1 MTFVPYVFT
10 GLGGLPAQG
19 TPVKFEVMKDMVT
32 DSSSTYVYCTYCS
45 VFST

>member
-32 DSSSTYVYCTYCS
+32 DSLSIYCTYCS